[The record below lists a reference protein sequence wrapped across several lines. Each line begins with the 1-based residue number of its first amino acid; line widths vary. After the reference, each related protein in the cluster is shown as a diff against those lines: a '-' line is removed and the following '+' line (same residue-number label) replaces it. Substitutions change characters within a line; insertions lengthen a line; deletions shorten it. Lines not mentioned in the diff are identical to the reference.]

1 MEEVFVVDYLRTPF
15 SRARLDAP
23 ERDWFNDVRS
33 DELAARLIR
42 ELKDKNDFDPHDV
55 DHAIIGCANQTGEQF
70 TYGGRAISLL
80 GDLPHDVPA
89 MGVDKQCVS
98 SIMSVQIG
106 AMEIMTKYSDIVIA
120 GGMEHMTH
128 IPMRHGFDLNKKL
141 LTDEDRFDISRAGK
155 TVEDMYE
162 PEEER
167 YNAPSM
173 GDTAEILFRES
184 DLTKEE
190 IDRWSLRSHQL
201 AVEGQEEGFFDGEIL
216 PIEVE
221 KDGETEIVNKDQS
234 PRPGTTYEKI
244 SSLPPAFWEDGV
256 ITAGNSSPL
265 NAGASMTVLMSK
277 EKVEEYDLEPL
288 AKIVSIGKGAVDP
301 MVMGKGPVPA
311 SRDALDRADLSVDD
325 IDYWEINEAFSVV
338 TLWDIMKLGI
348 DNDRPYTESSAPN
361 VNARGGAVAIGH
373 PLGATGGR
381 LVGTVARILEA
392 ESGRYGLAT
401 ACVGG
406 GQGASVILER
416 E

>member
-1 MEEVFVVDYLRTPF
+1 MEETYLVDYLRTPF
-15 SRARLDAP
+15 SRSRPNKP
-23 ERDWFNDVRS
+23 EKDWFNDIRS

-42 ELKDKNDFDPHDV
+42 ELVREGKVDPHDI
-55 DHAIIGCANQTGEQF
+55 DHAIFGCANQTGEQF
-70 TYGGRAISLL
+70 TYGGRAVSLL
-80 GDLPHDVPA
+80 GDLPHEVPGL
-89 MGVDKQCVS
+89 GVDKQCAS

-106 AMEIMTKYSDIVIA
+106 AMEIMTNYSDVVIA

-128 IPMRHGFDLNKKL
+128 IPMRHGSDLNKKL
-141 LTDEDRFDISRAGK
+141 LTNEDRFDISQAGK

-162 PEEER
+162 PENDR

-190 IDRWSLRSHQL
+190 IDRWSLRSHQH
-201 AVEGQEEGFFDGEIL
+201 AIEGQGEGFFDGEIL
-216 PIEVE
+216 PIEIE
-221 KDGETEIVNKDQS
+221 KDEETEVIEEDQS

-265 NAGASMTVLMSK
+265 NAGASMTVLMSE
-277 EKVEEYDLEPL
+277 EKVEEYDLEPM
-288 AKIVSIGKGAVDP
+288 AKIVSLGKGAVDP

-311 SRDALDRADLSVDD
+311 SREALEGAGLSVDD

-348 DNDRPYTESSAPN
+348 DNDRPYDESSAPN
-361 VNARGGAVAIGH
+361 VNAKGGAVAIGH

-381 LVGTVARILEA
+381 LIGTVARILE
-392 ESGRYGLAT
+392 EEDGRYGLAT

-406 GQGASVILER
+406 GQGTAVILER
-416 E
+416 V

>member
-1 MEEVFVVDYLRTPF
+1 MKEAFLVDYLRTPF
-15 SRARLDAP
+15 SRSRP
-23 ERDWFNDVRS
+23 NKPKRDWLNDVRS

-42 ELKDKNDFDPHDV
+42 ELVVEGKLDPHDV

-70 TYGGRAISLL
+70 TYGGRAVSLL

-106 AMEIMTKYSDIVIA
+106 AMEIMINYSDVVIA

-141 LTDEDRFDISRAGK
+141 LTDEDGFDIARAGK

-162 PEEER
+162 PEEGR

-190 IDRWSLRSHQL
+190 IDRWSLRSHEL
-201 AVEGQEEGFFDGEIL
+201 AIEGQEEGFFDGEIL
-216 PIEVE
+216 PIEIE
-221 KDGETEIVNKDQS
+221 KDGEIRIVDEDQS
-234 PRPGTTYEKI
+234 PRPDTTYEKI

-265 NAGASMTVLMSK
+265 NAGASMTVLMSE
-277 EKVEEYDLEPL
+277 EKVKEYDLEPM
-288 AKIVSIGKGAVDP
+288 AKIVSLGKGAVDP

-311 SRDALDRADLSVDD
+311 SRQALKRADLTVDD

-338 TLWDIMKLGI
+338 TLWDIMELGI
-348 DNDRPYTESSAPN
+348 DNERPYEESSAPN
-361 VNARGGAVAIGH
+361 VNAKGGAIAIGH

-381 LVGTVARILEA
+381 LTGTVARILE
-392 ESGRYGLAT
+392 EEGGRYGLAT

-406 GQGASVILER
+406 GQGAAVILESV
-416 E
+416 

>member
-1 MEEVFVVDYLRTPF
+1 MEEAYLVDYLRTPF
-15 SRARLDAP
+15 SRSRPNKP
-23 ERDWFNDVRS
+23 ERDWLNDIRS
-33 DELAARLIR
+33 DELSARLIR
-42 ELKDKNDFDPHDV
+42 KLTEKGEFDPHDV
-55 DHAIIGCANQTGEQF
+55 DHCIIGCANQTGEQF
-70 TYGGRAISLL
+70 TYGGRAVSLL
-80 GDLPHDVPA
+80 GDLPHEVPGL
-89 MGVDKQCVS
+89 GVDKQCAS

-106 AMEIMTKYSDIVIA
+106 AMEIMTDYSDMVIA

-141 LTDEDRFDISRAGK
+141 LTDKDRFDISRAGK
-155 TVEDMYE
+155 TVEDMFE
-162 PEEER
+162 PENDR

-190 IDRWSLRSHQL
+190 IDRWSLRSHQH

-216 PIEVE
+216 PIEIE
-221 KDGETEIVNKDQS
+221 KEEETEIIDKDQA

-277 EKVEEYDLEPL
+277 EKVEEYDLEPI
-288 AKIVSIGKGAVDP
+288 AKIVSLGKGAVDP

-311 SRDALDRADLSVDD
+311 SRDALEGANLTVDD
-325 IDYWEINEAFSVV
+325 INYWEINEAFSVV
-338 TLWDIMKLGI
+338 TLWDIMELGI
-348 DNDRPYTESSAPN
+348 DNDRPYDESSAPN
-361 VNARGGAVAIGH
+361 VNVKGGAVAIGH

-381 LVGTVARILEA
+381 LIGTVARILE
-392 ESGRYGLAT
+392 EKGGRYGLAT

-406 GQGASVILER
+406 GQGAAVILER
-416 E
+416 V